1 MKKQSKCLIRN
12 MPGSLF
18 RNRRKY
24 MHCYTLSVIG
34 TLQPSQTRQ
43 QLNSKKTMMYTVINW
58 QNWLQWLT
66 KLKHC

>member
-18 RNRRKY
+18 RNCRKY

-34 TLQPSQTRQ
+34 TLQLSQTRQ
-43 QLNSKKTMMYTVINW
+43 QLNSKKTMMS
-58 QNWLQWLT
+58 
-66 KLKHC
+66 